1 MQILLRD
8 ELKLRNVGSMT
19 GGLKILNSGVIES
32 VVTSGGKIIKVSVN
46 LNKTQITILKLLGQE
61 CENYY
66 RMN

>member
-1 MQILLRD
+1 
-8 ELKLRNVGSMT
+8 
-19 GGLKILNSGVIES
+19 
-32 VVTSGGKIIKVSVN
+32 VN